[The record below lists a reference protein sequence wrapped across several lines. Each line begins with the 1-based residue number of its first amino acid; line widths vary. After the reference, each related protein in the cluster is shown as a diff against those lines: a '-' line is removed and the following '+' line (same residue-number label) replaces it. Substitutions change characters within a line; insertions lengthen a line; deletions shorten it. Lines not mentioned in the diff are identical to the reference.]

1 MNNSNENSTTTK
13 TKSHEPATKI
23 KTGADLQ
30 DMMLD
35 VLGGKTEEV
44 TSSDT
49 ANVEDDKAQYHK
61 NIAVTIAD
69 AQKQLDAIDESDL
82 RGLPKDYLR
91 RWEVGYLPNYQHQ
104 KLPNSRRT
112 PRIIFKLGDDND
124 PPSINAV
131 LTPRG
136 REFFKNR
143 RGNFGKASEKCLTE
157 GNKLVF
163 NPKALD
169 EEITAVTEGEFDS
182 VSIMFATDES
192 VKVCALGGA
201 GQFVD
206 LKKRLASKK
215 RRPKIVILF
224 DKDEHKKTKPGEKKP
239 GQKGATDLLKELS
252 EIGVVATVK
261 YFDDFMTDDQKQIV
275 GAKIDANEILQKCGK
290 QVLNELT
297 AKLMKSA
304 REDFP
309 AIEERI
315 KQVATIKTTT
325 NDKQRRENYSVEI
338 QDLINEINTT
348 ITPADLEAKGYLKHS
363 ERGSARPDGYVCP
376 YCGSGT
382 GKHKTGALKF
392 ITDKGEPHFGCG
404 KCGGGG
410 NVITFLAKVW
420 NEDISG
426 KNFFDFL
433 KRVVDEFHIS
443 YNPKIFEFEPTRKSS
458 DNDTTQTFIADCP
471 LDLEIPFGFSFSRYG
486 IKKLIPKKNGDGF
499 SEIVV
504 SRTPVI
510 VTKRFVEKK
519 SISVEYELAFKTV
532 YENKWIR
539 KTFDAA
545 TIGDAR
551 QFTTLINSGISAQ
564 NHKMLAVYFDELINS
579 PTNAQKIQS
588 VTMHSQTGW
597 TNETFTEFIYPSPDA
612 DYIVRRNGFD
622 FHKELGTRGD
632 ADIWKKYFVDAMTK
646 GGAVARI
653 YSGFALAAPLVR
665 PFNLANLQS
674 HLHAESGKGKTALE
688 KLTASIF
695 GNPKEMIRTFEAT
708 PKNRQA
714 VAAAYCDLPTFLDEL
729 GTLKGKKA
737 DEYLS
742 QSIYAYSLGNQNQAQ
757 KNTGDT
763 RPLVK
768 FYGARL
774 STGERAILKNHDPRG
789 NFKRLPQLS
798 CRNLFPDKFGA
809 ELHLISERNFGHFG
823 RPWINFVTKHLK
835 KICDQY
841 QLFATAFTQSD
852 KYEATLVKAIVAA
865 AVAYQFFMICIGEQ
879 SDFDDAA
886 LDADIQKILEDMPTV
901 KEISEDTRA
910 IEALSSFVA
919 SHPKNFITE
928 YEANGKL
935 EEREAPTIPT
945 FGKRFKNGEVAFY
958 PTELEKILET
968 ELKFSDCEAVIT
980 ALANQGKLITNT
992 GRTRHRITLDDSLTQ
1007 TIHFKAG
1014 ILSDGY
1020 TDFTPPPFD

>member
-82 RGLPKDYLR
+82 RGLPKEYLR

-104 KLPNSRRT
+104 KLSGTRRT
-112 PRIIFKLGDDND
+112 PRFIFKLGDDND

-297 AKLMKSA
+297 AKIIESA

-315 KQVATIKTTT
+315 KQVATMKTTT
-325 NDKQRRENYSVEI
+325 NDKQRRENYSLEI
-338 QDLINEINTT
+338 EDLIREINTT
-348 ITPADLEAKGYLKHS
+348 ITPADLEAHGYLRHS
-363 ERGSARPDGYVCP
+363 ERGSARPDGYCCP
-376 YCGSGT
+376 WCGSGD
-382 GKHKTGALKF
+382 GEHKTGALKF
-392 ITDKGEPHFGCG
+392 ITDDGEPHFGCG

-410 NVITFLAKVW
+410 SVITFLAHVK
-420 NEDISG
+420 NLPTRG
-426 KNFFDFL
+426 KEFFDTL
-433 KRVVDEFHIS
+433 KSVADEFNIP
-443 YNPKIFEFEPTRKSS
+443 YDKKIFEPQRPKQY
-458 DNDTTQTFIADCP
+458 TTQTFIPDCP
-471 LDLEIPFGFSFSRYG
+471 LDLEIPFGFSFSRHG

-504 SRTPVI
+504 SRTPII

-532 YENKWIR
+532 YENNWIR
-539 KTFDAA
+539 KIFDAA
-545 TIGDAR
+545 IIGDAR
-551 QFTTLINSGISAQ
+551 QFAMLKKAGISAQ
-564 NHKMLAVYFDELINS
+564 NHKLLADYFDDLINS
-579 PTNAQKIQS
+579 PTNARKIQS
-588 VTMHSQTGW
+588 VTMHNQTGW
-597 TNETFTEFIYPSPDA
+597 TDENFTEFIYPSPDA

-622 FHKELGTRGD
+622 FDKELGTRGD
-632 ADIWKKYFVDAMTK
+632 AATWKKYFVDAMTK
-646 GGAVARI
+646 GGAIARV
-653 YSGFALAAPLVR
+653 YSGFALAAPLIR
-665 PFNLANLQS
+665 PFNIANLQC
-674 HLHAESGKGKTALE
+674 HLHAESGAGKTALE
-688 KLTASIF
+688 KLNASIF

-708 PKNRQA
+708 TKNRQA
-714 VAAAYCDLPTFLDEL
+714 VAAAYRDLPTFLDEL
-729 GTLKGKKA
+729 GTISGKKA
-737 DEYLS
+737 EEALS
-742 QSIYAYSLGNQNQAQ
+742 QSIYAFSLGNQNQAQ
-757 KNTGDT
+757 RQNGDS

-774 STGERAILKNHDPRG
+774 STGEHAILKKHDPRG
-789 NFKRLPQLS
+789 CFKRLPQLS
-798 CRNLFPDKFGA
+798 CSNLLPDKLAA
-809 ELHLISERNFGHFG
+809 ELHLVSENHYGHFG
-823 RPWINFVTKHLK
+823 RTWIQFVIKHLEE
-835 KICDQY
+835 IRDQY
-841 QLFATAFTQSD
+841 KLFAVAFTQSD
-852 KYEATLVKAIVAA
+852 TYEKTLVKSIVAA
-865 AVAYQFFMICIGEQ
+865 AVAYQFFAVCIGKQ
-879 SDFDDAA
+879 AAFDDAE
-886 LDADIQKILEDMPTV
+886 LDNDVQEILKEMPTV
-901 KEISEDTRA
+901 KEMSEDTRA
-910 IEALSSFVA
+910 IKALSSYVA
-919 SHPKNFITE
+919 AHPKHFITE
-928 YEANGKL
+928 YEANG
-935 EEREAPTIPT
+935 
-945 FGKRFKNGEVAFY
+945 
-958 PTELEKILET
+958 
-968 ELKFSDCEAVIT
+968 
-980 ALANQGKLITNT
+980 
-992 GRTRHRITLDDSLTQ
+992 
-1007 TIHFKAG
+1007 
-1014 ILSDGY
+1014 
-1020 TDFTPPPFD
+1020 